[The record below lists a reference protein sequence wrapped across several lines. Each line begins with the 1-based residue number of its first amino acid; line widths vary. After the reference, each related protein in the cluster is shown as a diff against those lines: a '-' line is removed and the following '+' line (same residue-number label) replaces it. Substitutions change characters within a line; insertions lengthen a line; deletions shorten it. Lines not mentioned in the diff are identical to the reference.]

1 MKTVKVS
8 LVALVLAIGLG
19 GAVAEKI
26 HAAPSRLDQL
36 YNWTHYD
43 RSGNVIGTENNK
55 SESQAESDFQCS
67 SNGPKCAVGTAT
79 GKPSVQIDYTP

>member
-1 MKTVKVS
+1 MKTLKVS

-26 HAAPSRLDQL
+26 QAAPKKMDQL

-43 RSGNVIGTENNK
+43 RSGNVIGTLNNA
-55 SESQAESDFQCS
+55 SVATAESDFGCS
-67 SNGPKCAVGTAT
+67 SNGPKCGVGVAT
-79 GKPSVQIDYTP
+79 GKPNQQIFYTP

>member
-1 MKTVKVS
+1 
-8 LVALVLAIGLG
+8 
-19 GAVAEKI
+19 
-26 HAAPSRLDQL
+26 L